1 MGTILNMSTII
12 SAILYQI
19 LVIQLLLNMCS
30 AKEVPAIFAFGD
42 SLYEVGNNFYL
53 DTLAKPT
60 LPNGIDFTKGKR
72 RASGRY
78 TNART
83 ILDIIEE
90 ELGFTNYTP
99 PYLSPQTTGDVIL
112 KGVNYAS
119 SGSGIF
125 NSTGSKF
132 GDHICMDEPIN
143 NFEKSR
149 QDIVSKIGAAA
160 ARKLLRDAL
169 YFIAIGANDIM
180 LLSSNVSSSHV
191 ENIKYLDNMIFKFKS
206 QLMRVYNLDARKI
219 AVTSAAPLGCIPFER
234 DKFSIDDCV
243 PHVNELAKL
252 YNVRLKILLSEL
264 TKHLAG
270 SIFIYMNSY
279 TTLEDVLQNY
289 KSYGF
294 MNADSACCRVY
305 GKHGGKLPCIF
316 YARVCPNRTQY
327 VFWDAYHPTEKANF
341 ILAKHALDG
350 SRQYISPI
358 NIRQLANS

>member
-83 ILDIIEE
+83 ILDIIGKPRLLSIVLNIKN

-160 ARKLLRDAL
+160 ARKLFKRCTLL
-169 YFIAIGANDIM
+169 YGN
-180 LLSSNVSSSHV
+180 
-191 ENIKYLDNMIFKFKS
+191 
-206 QLMRVYNLDARKI
+206 RVYNLDARKI

>member
-1 MGTILNMSTII
+1 
-12 SAILYQI
+12 
-19 LVIQLLLNMCS
+19 MCS

-42 SLYEVGNNFYL
+42 SLFEVGNNFYL

-60 LPNGIDFTKGKR
+60 FPNGIDFTKGKR

-132 GDHICMDEPIN
+132 GDHICMDEQIN
-143 NFEKSR
+143 NFAKSR

-169 YFIAIGANDIM
+169 YFIA
-180 LLSSNVSSSHV
+180 S
-191 ENIKYLDNMIFKFKS
+191 
-206 QLMRVYNLDARKI
+206 VYNLDARKI

-243 PHVNELAKL
+243 PHVNELVKL

-294 MNADSACCRVY
+294 TNADSACCRVY

-316 YARVCPNRTQY
+316 FARVCPNRTQY
-327 VFWDAYHPTEKANF
+327 VFWDAYHPTEKTNF

>member
-1 MGTILNMSTII
+1 
-12 SAILYQI
+12 
-19 LVIQLLLNMCS
+19 MCS

-42 SLYEVGNNFYL
+42 SLFEVGNNFYL

-72 RASGRY
+72 RAS
-78 TNART
+78 
-83 ILDIIEE
+83 EE
-90 ELGFTNYTP
+90 ELGFTNYTL

-132 GDHICMDEPIN
+132 GDHICMDEQIN
-143 NFEKSR
+143 NFAKSR

-169 YFIAIGANDIM
+169 YFIAVGANDII
-180 LLSSNVSSSHV
+180 LLSSNVSLSHV
-191 ENIKYLDNMIFKFKS
+191 ENIKYLDNMISKFKS

-279 TTLEDVLQNY
+279 TMLEDVLQNY

-294 MNADSACCRVY
+294 TNADSACCRVY

-316 YARVCPNRTQY
+316 FARVCPNRTQY
-327 VFWDAYHPTEKANF
+327 VFWDAYHPTEKTNF

-350 SRQYISPI
+350 SHQYPTT
-358 NIRQLANS
+358 R